1 MEDIKMAL
9 IQIPHDMTEL
19 RVMMEQLKTMG
30 KEVDEEK
37 LIDQAVV
44 DNAQQLL
51 DEALEGHYFSCKL
64 VDGDLIVYDVINL
77 PAGTVK
83 PLGNSFKEDFITD
96 AEGLWHHL
104 SSELNRIA
112 GGR

>member
-1 MEDIKMAL
+1 MAL
-9 IQIPHDMTEL
+9 IQIPHDMMEL
-19 RVMMEQLKTMG
+19 RVMMEQLKTMR
-30 KEVDEEK
+30 KEVDEEA
-37 LIDQAVV
+37 LIEQAVV

-64 VDGDLIVYDVINL
+64 VEGDLVVYDVINL
-77 PAGTVK
+77 PTGTIK
-83 PLGNSFKEDFITD
+83 PLSNSFKEDFITD
-96 AEGLWHHL
+96 SEGLWHYL